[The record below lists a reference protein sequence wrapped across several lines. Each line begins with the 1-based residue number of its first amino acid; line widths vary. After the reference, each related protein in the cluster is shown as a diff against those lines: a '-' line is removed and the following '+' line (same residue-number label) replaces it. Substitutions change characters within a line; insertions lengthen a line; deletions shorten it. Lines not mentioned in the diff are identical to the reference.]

1 MFRQDWHENK
11 NDVILKLCRKVCSE
25 RTEVSGHVLY
35 TLYWYEHFTQV
46 RSLCSFIKEAFQKP
60 LR

>member
-25 RTEVSGHVLY
+25 RTEFKLAAMSYIHSIGMNTSHRYVPCALS
-35 TLYWYEHFTQV
+35 
-46 RSLCSFIKEAFQKP
+46 
-60 LR
+60 